1 LWLGPA
7 PFRPFNEVYWPG
19 PKWYRWWDFG
29 NGTMSDLGSHWNDLP
44 WWALKLDHPLTIET
58 EGPPAHPEI
67 APASM
72 HAIYTYG
79 TRGELPPVTL
89 HWYQGVMKP
98 KPLSENKIPQ
108 WGDGVLFIGDKGM
121 LLADYGKHKLLP
133 EEQFKDF
140 QPPQPFI
147 PKSKGHYEE
156 WINACK
162 TGEPTTC
169 NFLYSGP
176 LTIAN
181 HLGNVA
187 YRAGMKLEW
196 DPVRLETKN
205 CSAAAPFIRREYRP
219 GWRLA

>member
-1 LWLGPA
+1 
-7 PFRPFNEVYWPG
+7 
-19 PKWYRWWDFG
+19 
-29 NGTMSDLGSHWNDLP
+29 P
-44 WWALKLDHPLTIET
+44 WWALKLDHPLTIEA
-58 EGPPAHPEI
+58 EGPSAHPEI

-79 TRGELPPVTL
+79 ARGDLPPVTL

-98 KPLSENKIPQ
+98 KLFNENKIPQ
-108 WGDGVLFIGDKGM
+108 WGDGVLFVGDKGM

-140 QPPQPFI
+140 RAPEPFI
-147 PKSKGHYEE
+147 PKSRGHHEE
-156 WINACK
+156 WIHACK
-162 TGEPTTC
+162 TGETTTC

-196 DPVRLETKN
+196 DPVRLEARN
-205 CSAAAPFIRREYRP
+205 CPA
-219 GWRLA
+219 